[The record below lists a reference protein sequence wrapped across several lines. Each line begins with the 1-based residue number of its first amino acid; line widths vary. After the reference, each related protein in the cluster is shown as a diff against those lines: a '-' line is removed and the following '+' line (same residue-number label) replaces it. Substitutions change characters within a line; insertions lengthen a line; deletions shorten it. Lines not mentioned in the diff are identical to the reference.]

1 MYGTRDTNA
10 GPIAGFLLILAVLFT
25 VAACG
30 AVGAAAASPSAPASP
45 APSAPANPATP
56 VPTPAPTEQPSAAPT
71 GSPSGQGIDLD
82 TADDHDV
89 IVVIADP
96 DGVLTGAGSGRA
108 GDGMSV
114 RWGDVQIENV
124 DEDTLRVTWV
134 GLAVDT
140 DIRLAVERSGDTV
153 VLDFTQPAPPANS
166 DAMGF
171 DRVLVLDFATP
182 VRGEDVTASFA
193 TQG

>member
-1 MYGTRDTNA
+1 MHRTRDTNA

-25 VAACG
+25 IAACG
-30 AVGAAAASPSAPASP
+30 AVGAGATPSAPASP
-45 APSAPANPATP
+45 APTAPATP
-56 VPTPAPTEQPSAAPT
+56 VPTPEPTGRPSAAPSE
-71 GSPSGQGIDLD
+71 SPAGDGIVLD

-89 IVVIADP
+89 IVVVADP
-96 DGVLTGAGSGRA
+96 DGVLAGAGSGRA

-114 RWGDVQIENV
+114 RWGDVRVEAV

-134 GLAVDT
+134 GLPVDAEV
-140 DIRLAVERSGDTV
+140 RLSVGRTGDRV
-153 VLDFTQPAPPANS
+153 ALDLTQPAPPANS

-171 DRVLVLDFATP
+171 DRVLVLDFASP
-182 VRGEDVTASFA
+182 IRREDVTASFA

>member
-1 MYGTRDTNA
+1 MRRGGRRRS
-10 GPIAGFLLILAVLFT
+10 
-25 VAACG
+25 
-30 AVGAAAASPSAPASP
+30 SPSAPASP
-45 APSAPANPATP
+45 APSAPASPATP
-56 VPTPAPTEQPSAAPT
+56 VPTSEPTAQPSAAPT
-71 GSPSGQGIDLD
+71 DAPAGQGIDLD

-89 IVVIADP
+89 IVVIDDQ
-96 DGVLTGAGSGRA
+96 DGVLAGAGSGRA

-114 RWGDVQIENV
+114 RWGDVQVENV

-134 GLAVDT
+134 GLPVDAE
-140 DIRLAVERSGDTV
+140 IRLAVGRAGDDV
-153 VLDFTQPAPPANS
+153 VLGFTQPAPPANS